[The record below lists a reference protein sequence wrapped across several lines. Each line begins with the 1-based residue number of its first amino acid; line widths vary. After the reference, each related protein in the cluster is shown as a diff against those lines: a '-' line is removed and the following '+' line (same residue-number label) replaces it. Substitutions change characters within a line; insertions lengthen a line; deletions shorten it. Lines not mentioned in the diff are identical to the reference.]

1 VLAADE
7 ARSLGHA
14 RIGTEHLLLGLVR
27 LGDASTAHLGLSLAG
42 TRREVRAVLGTGSRR
57 TIGELLFTP
66 TAKRAIERA
75 EAGSEGRAG
84 PADLLAGLLG
94 EEGWGAAELLDGD
107 QADDDARLLL
117 ELAARPDSV
126 TARALGALGVDH
138 ARLRRAVEDVRRR

>member
-1 VLAADE
+1 MDAQGPGRVARFPVFDRFTKSSREALVLAADE

-42 TRREVRAVLGTGSRR
+42 TRREAGAVLGTGSRR

-75 EAGSEGRAG
+75 EAASE
-84 PADLLAGLLG
+84 
-94 EEGWGAAELLDGD
+94 
-107 QADDDARLLL
+107 
-117 ELAARPDSV
+117 
-126 TARALGALGVDH
+126 
-138 ARLRRAVEDVRRR
+138 